1 MDSVLGVTEDLRT
14 LYPRLIDGDMS
25 VVAAFVDKATADSPL
40 GCKQQPAEFA
50 SETRAWLQHHTA
62 RSEQVHT
69 IVTPERV
76 IHELTLHLTLDGEG
90 REVPVMLIA
99 DVENDHIRDLRVYHS
114 TWPLTGKH
122 AVRPPMM
129 QYALTERPPEP
140 VGSYHEALMQGDAE
154 KADAQFEPD
163 GCVREPAGG
172 PWVYCGP
179 ARTEWYRDILS
190 IGPIVLSLGTITDD
204 GETVV
209 YEYMAD
215 RWGPEPMTPQ
225 AGAAAYQRGASGKL
239 CSARIYDDVQ
249 PPAAL
254 GDV

>member
-99 DVENDHIRDLRVYHS
+99 DVE
-114 TWPLTGKH
+114 TGRRRRRTRSSSPT
-122 AVRPPMM
+122 AAFANP
-129 QYALTERPPEP
+129 
-140 VGSYHEALMQGDAE
+140 
-154 KADAQFEPD
+154 
-163 GCVREPAGG
+163 PAGRG
-172 PWVYCGP
+172 RTA
-179 ARTEWYRDILS
+179 ARPGRS
-190 IGPIVLSLGTITDD
+190 GTRT
-204 GETVV
+204 
-209 YEYMAD
+209 
-215 RWGPEPMTPQ
+215 
-225 AGAAAYQRGASGKL
+225 S
-239 CSARIYDDVQ
+239 
-249 PPAAL
+249 
-254 GDV
+254 